1 MAKTLPLTD
10 APADAPVFARVAIVG
25 FGLIGGSIALAIKR
39 KWPSSLV
46 VAVDGRTIIE
56 SAMRAYAADVGG
68 DTLDMAG
75 DVDLVVLCAPV
86 LQNVSMLAQLPEYLR
101 AGTLVTDVSSTKRT
115 IVAAASKVPSLD
127 FVGGHPIAGAAA
139 GGFGASRADMFDGH
153 PWVLTPRPDHASRT
167 GDLERFVRGL
177 GGVPH
182 VMNANLHDRF
192 MAATSHLPQLT
203 ASALM
208 SVVGGLAGDAG
219 LELAGAGLRDTTR
232 LAPSPPAVWKDIAA
246 TNTDHI
252 REALDQL
259 IDALTGMR
267 NDLENGAAIDAIF
280 TSAARWRDALLKAR
294 GE

>member
-10 APADAPVFARVAIVG
+10 APADTPVFARVAVVG
-25 FGLIGGSIALAIKR
+25 LGLIGGSVALAIKR
-39 KWPSSLV
+39 RWPSALV
-46 VAVDGRTIIE
+46 VAVDRKPVIE
-56 SAMRAYAADVGG
+56 AAMRAHAADVGG

-86 LQNVSMLAQLPEYLR
+86 LQNIALLAQLPEYLR
-101 AGTLVTDVSSTKRT
+101 SGTLVTDVSSTKRA
-115 IVAAASKVPSLD
+115 IVAAAANVPTLE

-139 GGFGASRADMFDGH
+139 GGFGASRPDVFDGH
-153 PWVLTPRPDHASRT
+153 PWVLSPRADHGSHI

-182 VMNANLHDRF
+182 VMNADLHDRF
-192 MAATSHLPQLT
+192 MAATSHLPQLA

-208 SVVGGLAGDAG
+208 NVVGGLAGDAG

-232 LAPSPPAVWKDIAA
+232 LAASPPAVWKDIAA
-246 TNTDHI
+246 TNADQI
-252 REALDQL
+252 REALDRL
-259 IDALTGMR
+259 IDALSSLRT
-267 NDLENGAAIDAIF
+267 DLENGTAIDTIF